1 MNRTILIS
9 AIGILALLLSQAYWL
24 TNMYLDKIAQYTDL
38 IDKSLSYS
46 IDNEL
51 ILQSGLFGEYNR
63 TNKPKLIIK
72 SADEM
77 TPEEIKSHKGDTI
90 VLESDSSSH
99 TRKGISTLFAQSSID
114 FFLKEH
120 SFPMTVLDSIFKNEI
135 QKNIPHATYQLK
147 LCSRKEQTID
157 SNHRIYKEN
166 QQIITITHP
175 IGTKEEFYIQAIVA
189 IPPQQI
195 FLHLFYALI
204 VSFLMT
210 IIILYCLYY
219 QLIVIRN
226 TRKRLLQQQQAI
238 HTAIHDLKAPL
249 NAAYSILDFI
259 ALKET
264 DNNRKP
270 LLQTGKM
277 QIRKLTGIIES
288 ILNVHKER
296 QNIEIKKTQVFLP
309 ELIEEANREI
319 ALLFPGK
326 KYRFELDNPTSIRYI
341 HTDPIRLE
349 RCLRNLLENALKYSD
364 DNVKIT
370 VSLSKHDNCFSIAI
384 QDTGWGI
391 PLKAQKKLGKQFYR
405 VQATGKEVQPGYGL
419 GLCSVKQLVKEMDG
433 SFTFRSTEGTGSV
446 FVITLP

>member
-1 MNRTILIS
+1 
-9 AIGILALLLSQAYWL
+9 
-24 TNMYLDKIAQYTDL
+24 
-38 IDKSLSYS
+38 
-46 IDNEL
+46 
-51 ILQSGLFGEYNR
+51 
-63 TNKPKLIIK
+63 
-72 SADEM
+72 
-77 TPEEIKSHKGDTI
+77 
-90 VLESDSSSH
+90 
-99 TRKGISTLFAQSSID
+99 
-114 FFLKEH
+114 
-120 SFPMTVLDSIFKNEI
+120 
-135 QKNIPHATYQLK
+135 
-147 LCSRKEQTID
+147 
-157 SNHRIYKEN
+157 
-166 QQIITITHP
+166 
-175 IGTKEEFYIQAIVA
+175 
-189 IPPQQI
+189 
-195 FLHLFYALI
+195 
-204 VSFLMT
+204 MT

-326 KYRFELDNPTSIRYI
+326 KYRFEVDNPTSIRYI

-370 VSLSKHDNCFSIAI
+370 VSLSKYDNRFSIAI

-391 PLKAQKKLGKQFYR
+391 PIKAQKKLGKQFYR